1 MLNIALFGPPGAGK
15 GTQAT
20 RLVERY
26 GLYYI
31 SSGDLLRE
39 EIREGTPIGLAVK
52 EVIEKGGLA
61 SDEQIVKLLEKTIRK
76 IRMQTRA
83 RGFLFDGFPRTF
95 VQAYILE
102 GLLLKMHTSLMNLF
116 SIEVPPEICIERM
129 LHRASI
135 EGRADD
141 RREVIDVRLREYRE
155 KTEPVLGF
163 YQEKGILV
171 PIDGTVT
178 PDGVFDQI
186 TKAVDH
192 SLRQV
197 HLNVVVLG
205 APGSGRST
213 QAKLLAERYNLHYI
227 STTDLLADAAKRPGP
242 QGAQI
247 AAMMEQGALVPDE
260 IVIREI
266 EGYIK
271 THPGK
276 NGMIFKGF
284 PRTLVQ
290 AYILDGLLRKI
301 GQRVSCILNLH
312 VPTLELFRRL
322 SLRGLSETGQ
332 QYDQSTDTIVRRIE
346 DHERYACEIIDYY
359 EKARGLHTIDG
370 TGTRD
375 EIYDRMAVQVEEAF
389 RQAR

>member
-1 MLNIALFGPPGAGK
+1 
-15 GTQAT
+15 
-20 RLVERY
+20 
-26 GLYYI
+26 
-31 SSGDLLRE
+31 
-39 EIREGTPIGLAVK
+39 
-52 EVIEKGGLA
+52 
-61 SDEQIVKLLEKTIRK
+61 KLLEKTIRK

-171 PIDGTVT
+171 PIDGTVA

-375 EIYDRMAVQVEEAF
+375 EIYERMAVQVEEAF

>member
-15 GTQAT
+15 GTQAA

-26 GLYYI
+26 KLHYI

-39 EIREGTPIGLAVK
+39 EIREDTEIGRAAK
-52 EVIEKGGLA
+52 DIIERGGLV
-61 SDEQIVKLLEKTIRK
+61 SDELVVKLLEKTIRK
-76 IRMQTRA
+76 IREHSHA

-116 SIEVPPEICIERM
+116 SIEVPAEMCIER
-129 LHRASI
+129 LLGRASVS
-135 EGRADD
+135 GRADD
-141 RREVIDVRLREYRE
+141 TREVIDVRLKEYAE
-155 KTEPVLGF
+155 KTAPVLGF

-171 PIDGTVT
+171 PVDGTQTV
-178 PDGVFDQI
+178 DGVFEQI
-186 TKAVDH
+186 TEAVDN

-197 HLNVVVLG
+197 QLNVVVLG

-213 QAKLLAERYNLHYI
+213 QAKLIADRYNLHYI
-227 STTDLLADAAKRPGP
+227 NTTDLLREAGSKPGP
-242 QGAQI
+242 QGEQI
-247 AAMMEQGALVPDE
+247 AGLMARGALVPDE
-260 IVIREI
+260 MVIRAV
-266 EGYIK
+266 EGYIRS
-271 THPGK
+271 HPGK
-276 NGMIFKGF
+276 NGLIFKGF

-301 GQRVSCILNLH
+301 GQRVSCILDLK

-322 SLRGLSETGQ
+322 SARGATERALA
-332 QYDQSTDTIVRRIE
+332 YDRATDTIVQRLE
-346 DHERYACEIIDYY
+346 DHERYAVQILGYY
-359 EKARGLHTIDG
+359 EKTRRLHAVDG
-370 TGTRD
+370 SGTR
-375 EIYDRMAVQVEEAF
+375 EEVLERMTMQVEEAF

>member
-15 GTQAT
+15 GTQAS

-39 EIREGTPIGLAVK
+39 EIREGTEIGRAVK
-52 EVIEKGGLA
+52 DVIEKGGLA

-116 SIEVPPEICIERM
+116 SIEVPPEVCVQRLLSRANIED
-129 LHRASI
+129 
-135 EGRADD
+135 RADD
-141 RREVIDVRLREYRE
+141 RRDVIDVRLREYRD

-163 YQEKGILV
+163 YQEKGILI
-171 PIDGTVT
+171 PIDGKVA
-178 PDGVFDQI
+178 PDAVFDQI
-186 TKAVDH
+186 TKAVDQ

-213 QAKLLAERYNLHYI
+213 QAKELAERYNLHYI
-227 STTDLLADAAKRPGP
+227 STTELLAEAAKRPGP
-242 QGAQI
+242 QGEQI
-247 AAMMEQGALVPDE
+247 AQMMEQGALVPDE

-266 EGYIK
+266 EGYIR

-322 SLRGLSETGQ
+322 SLRGISDHGQ

-346 DHERYACEIIDYY
+346 DHERYACEIINYY

-370 TGTRD
+370 TGTRED
-375 EIYDRMAVQVEEAF
+375 VYERMAAQVEEAF

>member
-171 PIDGTVT
+171 PIDGTVA

-322 SLRGLSETGQ
+322 SLRGLSDTGQ

-375 EIYDRMAVQVEEAF
+375 EIYERMAVQVEEAF

>member
-1 MLNIALFGPPGAGK
+1 MMNIALFGPPGAGK
-15 GTQAT
+15 GTQAR

-26 GLYYI
+26 DLFYI

-39 EIREGTPIGLAVK
+39 EIKEGTDIGLAAK
-52 EVIEKGGLA
+52 GIIEKGGLV
-61 SDEQIVKLLEKTIRK
+61 SDELIVKLLEKTIRK
-76 IRMQTRA
+76 IRKQTRA

-116 SIEVPPEICIERM
+116 SIEVPADVCVER
-129 LHRASI
+129 LLGRASI

-141 RREVIDVRLREYRE
+141 RREVIDFRLKEYKE
-155 KTEPVLGF
+155 KTEPVLDF
-163 YQEKGILV
+163 YQEKGIMI
-171 PIDGTVT
+171 PIDGMKS
-178 PDGVFDQI
+178 PDEVFEQI
-186 TKAVDH
+186 CKEVDN

-213 QAKLLAERYNLHYI
+213 QAKVLAEEYNLHYVN
-227 STTDLLADAAKRPGP
+227 TTDLLAEAARRDTP
-242 QGAQI
+242 QAKQI
-247 AAMMEQGALVPDE
+247 GKMMEQGILIPDE
-260 IVIREI
+260 IVIREV

-271 THPGK
+271 THPDK

-301 GQRVSCILNLH
+301 GQRVSCVLNIQ
-312 VPTLELFRRL
+312 VPTLELFKRL
-322 SLRGLSETGQ
+322 SNRGQSERGQ
-332 QYDQSTDTIVRRIE
+332 RYDQSTETIVRRIE
-346 DHERYACEIIDYY
+346 DHDRYACEIANYY
-359 EKARGLHTIDG
+359 EKSRGLQVIDG
-370 TGTRD
+370 NGTR
-375 EIYDRMAVQVEEAF
+375 EEVYERMAAQVEEAF

>member
-171 PIDGTVT
+171 PIDGTVA

-375 EIYDRMAVQVEEAF
+375 EIYERMAVQVEEAF